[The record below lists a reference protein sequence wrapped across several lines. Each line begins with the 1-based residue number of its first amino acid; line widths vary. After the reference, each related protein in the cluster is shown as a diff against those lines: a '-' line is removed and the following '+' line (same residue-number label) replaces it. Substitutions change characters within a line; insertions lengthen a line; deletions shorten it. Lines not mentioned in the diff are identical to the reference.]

1 MQLKEWMQNGLCRRK
16 NTDFWY
22 PPLET
27 DMPDKYYDIGRELC
41 HRCPVW
47 KDCLDSGLEER
58 WGMWGGLTPTE
69 RLAITNAS
77 PKPSVLKPH
86 GTWIR
91 FRQGCRC
98 SDCVSA
104 HEKIP
109 TPISIEIIPGWHE
122 GTEDLEM
129 LRFRL
134 FAVNS

>member
-1 MQLKEWMQNGLCRRK
+1 MQEGLCKRR

-27 DMPDKYYDIGRELC
+27 DVPDKYYDIGREVC

-47 KDCLDSGLEER
+47 KECLNAGLSER

-69 RLAITNAS
+69 RMARTTPS
-77 PKPSVLKPH
+77 PKPSVFKPH

-91 FRQGCRC
+91 YRQGCKC
-98 SDCVSA
+98 NDCVSA
-104 HEKIP
+104 HEKE
-109 TPISIEIIPGWHE
+109 TISINLDILPGWNE

-129 LRFRL
+129 LRFQL
-134 FAVNS
+134 FTSNT